1 MYGTGYVCTYVH
13 EYWYIWTT
21 QCANAPRSLARVY
34 TYSRVQDIFALAR
47 SSAAI
52 TKNVPILWLR
62 SLLAST
68 LNPTRARPPFSVI
81 SVLLDRTGQLNLS
94 RIALDA
100 RMLRWLTGSIGFP
113 REIDSVRSIPLSI
126 MLCLTANYVFFLSRA
141 SPLFFTSLC
150 FKIFASI
157 LSVVLET

>member
-1 MYGTGYVCTYVH
+1 M
-13 EYWYIWTT
+13 
-21 QCANAPRSLARVY
+21 
-34 TYSRVQDIFALAR
+34 QDIFALAR

-68 LNPTRARPPFSVI
+68 LNPTRVRPPFSVI

-94 RIALDA
+94 RVALDA

-141 SPLFFTSLC
+141 SLLLLLLLLLLLFFY
-150 FKIFASI
+150 IF
-157 LSVVLET
+157 LS